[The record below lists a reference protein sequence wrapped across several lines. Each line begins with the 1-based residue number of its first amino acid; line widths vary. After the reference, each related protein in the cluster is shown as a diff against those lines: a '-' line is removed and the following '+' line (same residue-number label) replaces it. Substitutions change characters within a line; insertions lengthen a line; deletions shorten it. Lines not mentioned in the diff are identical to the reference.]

1 MARLTNA
8 IYDTQSDDL
17 GALNSTTPVAN
28 ITVGNQFGW
37 APTLAEL
44 VESTAYVRKQAQMV
58 VLELPRFLDVLP
70 NPEQWYSAYKAM
82 FEVGMKSFEGWKRGL
97 NREVDE
103 HAFGGGGEMIQETIN
118 VTRERTEPSCTWIDR
133 VGRPY
138 QLLLETWLTYG
149 FMDPDTKFA
158 LVGTLADFQATV
170 DNDML
175 MDWNTMTVLVFE
187 PDASFQHVTQ
197 AWITANFAPKTTG
210 TIEAKRDLTTAGE
223 MTTLTSEFTGT
234 SASDLG
240 VRYFAQTIL
249 SALNI
254 TNANPN
260 LRPAFLGSAAA
271 EISANADLATD
282 GISGQLSQM
291 SSNQIVSWG

>member
-1 MARLTNA
+1 MARLANA
-8 IYDTQSDDL
+8 IYNSTTDDM
-17 GALNSTTPVAN
+17 GALNSTTPVSN

-37 APTLAEL
+37 APTVAEL

-70 NPEQWYSAYKAM
+70 NPEQWYAAYKAM

-133 VGRPY
+133 IGRPY

-158 LVGTLADFQATV
+158 LVGTLTDFQTSEE
-170 DNDML
+170 NDML

-249 SALNI
+249 TALNI
-254 TNANPN
+254 TNANPS
-260 LRPAFLGSAAA
+260 LRPAFLGSEAAA
-271 EISANADLATD
+271 ISSEVSGQTT
-282 GISGQLSQM
+282 GISDQINGMVAS
-291 SSNQIVSWG
+291 QIVSFV